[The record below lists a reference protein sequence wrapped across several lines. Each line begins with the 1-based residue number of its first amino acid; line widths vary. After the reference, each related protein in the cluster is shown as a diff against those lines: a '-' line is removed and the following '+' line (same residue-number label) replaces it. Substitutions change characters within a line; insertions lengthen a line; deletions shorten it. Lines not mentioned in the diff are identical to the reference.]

1 VSVLVKTGAA
11 QTVSDADFTT
21 APPNGTYTSCPGD
34 TVATVVWLRSAGSRA
49 AVPLDAPGAWVAMSG
64 VTGNF
69 SAAAG
74 FATPS
79 YRVNADGSVEFKG
92 AVTAAATASGSV
104 LQAGLPAPGA
114 TRNLHGYIA
123 DYPASAT
130 STPAET

>member
-1 VSVLVKTGAA
+1 
-11 QTVSDADFTT
+11 
-21 APPNGTYTSCPGD
+21 
-34 TVATVVWLRSAGSRA
+34 
-49 AVPLDAPGAWVAMSG
+49 MSG

-92 AVTAAATASGSV
+92 ALTAAATASGSV

-123 DYPASAT
+123 DYPSLGYVDTGGNLKVSIAAGAT
-130 STPAET
+130 LHFDEKRYTL